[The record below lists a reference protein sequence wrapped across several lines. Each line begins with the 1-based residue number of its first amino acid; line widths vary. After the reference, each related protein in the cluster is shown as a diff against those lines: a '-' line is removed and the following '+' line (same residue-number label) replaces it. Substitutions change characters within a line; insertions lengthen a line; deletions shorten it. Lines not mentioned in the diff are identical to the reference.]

1 MKRKYSF
8 DDDLGKPET
17 TLQSCQWPGCDG
29 HGEHRAPKSR
39 DELNIYLWFCLEHI
53 RQYNKSWNY
62 YDGMNDTEVEE
73 DKRHDTVWNRPSWQ
87 LGTNAGAFGFGAQAD
102 PFEIFGENGA
112 SGPRNGN
119 GNGNGTAEHAAR
131 PPVSKEE
138 EHAYRTLGL
147 DYPVNADD
155 IKTRYKAL
163 VKEPHPDAN
172 KGAKASEE
180 RLKDINQA
188 YHVLREAMTA

>member
-1 MKRKYSF
+1 MKRKYAV
-8 DDDLGKPET
+8 DDNPGKPESPV
-17 TLQSCQWPGCDG
+17 QACEWPGCDE

-39 DELNIYLWFCLEHI
+39 DEMNTYLWFCLAHI

-62 YDGMNDTEVEE
+62 YDGMNDSEVEQ

-87 LGTNAGAFGFGAQAD
+87 LGTNAGAFGFGSQAD
-102 PFEIFGENGA
+102 PFDLFGENG
-112 SGPRNGN
+112 SNPGPGD
-119 GNGNGTAEHAAR
+119 HVPR

-138 EHAYRTLGL
+138 ENAYRTLGL
-147 DYPVNADD
+147 EYPVNADD
-155 IKTRYKAL
+155 IKSRYKAL
-163 VKEPHPDAN
+163 VKEHHPDAN

-188 YHVLREAMTA
+188 YHVLREALVA